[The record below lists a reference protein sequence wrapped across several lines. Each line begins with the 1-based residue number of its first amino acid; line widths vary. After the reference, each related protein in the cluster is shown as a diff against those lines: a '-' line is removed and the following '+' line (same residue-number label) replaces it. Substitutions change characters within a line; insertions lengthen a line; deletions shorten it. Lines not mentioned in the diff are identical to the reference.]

1 MEKSTIILTILSSV
15 LASTGLWG
23 LLTRIFEKKSTRKD
37 AQTEMLI
44 GLAHDRI
51 CYLGEKIIERG
62 WITRA
67 EYENLHDYLYVPY
80 HALGGNGTAE
90 KIMTE
95 IKGMRFCDKHESQDK
110 EDTPNE

>member
-1 MEKSTIILTILSSV
+1 MDKSTIILTILSSV

-23 LLTRIFEKKSTRKD
+23 LLTRIFEKNSTKKD

-95 IKGMRFCDKHESQDK
+95 IKGMRFCDKHEPTERQ
-110 EDTPNE
+110 TPNE

>member
-23 LLTRIFEKKSTRKD
+23 LLTRIFEKNSTRKD

-51 CYLGEKIIERG
+51 CYLGEKYIERG

-67 EYENLHDYLYVPY
+67 EYENLHDYLYMPY

-90 KIMTE
+90 KIMNE
-95 IKGMRFCDKHESQDK
+95 IKAMRFCDKQEPTERQ
-110 EDTPNE
+110 TPNE

>member
-23 LLTRIFEKKSTRKD
+23 LLTRIFEKKSTQKD

-51 CYLGEKIIERG
+51 CYLGEKIIARG

-95 IKGMRFCDKHESQDK
+95 IKGMRFCDRQEQS
-110 EDTPNE
+110 ERRTPNE

>member
-1 MEKSTIILTILSSV
+1 MDKSTIILTILSSV

-23 LLTRIFEKKSTRKD
+23 LLTRIFEKNSTKKD

-51 CYLGEKIIERG
+51 CYLGEKYIERG

-67 EYENLHDYLYVPY
+67 EYENLHDYLYMPY

-95 IKGMRFCDKHESQDK
+95 IKGMRFCDKQEATERQ
-110 EDTPNE
+110 TPNE